1 MSAMIRRTREVR
13 EQQERDLLAPVA
25 TRSTDSRGREHP
37 EEPDTYR
44 TAFERDR
51 DRILHTKAFRRL
63 KHKTQVFVNPEG
75 DHYVTRLTHTLQV
88 TQVGRAMAADL
99 GLNEELTEAICL
111 GHDVGHSPF
120 GHTGEEALSPYVEG
134 KWLHSEQSVRVLR
147 VLEPVNLSWEVL
159 DGIRA
164 HSWKIDPPPATP
176 EGMLCR
182 FADRIAYLTH
192 DVDDALRA
200 GVIGR
205 RDLPERALD
214 VFGEPGSDW
223 IGTMID
229 AVVDESIR
237 QGSVVMNPAVAATM
251 QQLRDFM
258 FERVY
263 LRPESRPQQERA
275 IAVIRNL
282 VDYFIEHPDDV
293 PDTYRL
299 DDADA
304 VERAIDYVSG
314 MTDRYALR
322 VHDSLFRP
330 EGID

>member
-1 MSAMIRRTREVR
+1 M
-13 EQQERDLLAPVA
+13 LF
-25 TRSTDSRGREHP
+25 RS
-37 EEPDTYR
+37 
-44 TAFERDR
+44 
-51 DRILHTKAFRRL
+51 
-63 KHKTQVFVNPEG
+63 
-75 DHYVTRLTHTLQV
+75 
-88 TQVGRAMAADL
+88 
-99 GLNEELTEAICL
+99 
-111 GHDVGHSPF
+111 
-120 GHTGEEALSPYVEG
+120 
-134 KWLHSEQSVRVLR
+134 
-147 VLEPVNLSWEVL
+147 
-159 DGIRA
+159 
-164 HSWKIDPPPATP
+164 
-176 EGMLCR
+176 
-182 FADRIAYLTH
+182 DRIAYLTH

-205 RDLPERALD
+205 RDLPKRALD